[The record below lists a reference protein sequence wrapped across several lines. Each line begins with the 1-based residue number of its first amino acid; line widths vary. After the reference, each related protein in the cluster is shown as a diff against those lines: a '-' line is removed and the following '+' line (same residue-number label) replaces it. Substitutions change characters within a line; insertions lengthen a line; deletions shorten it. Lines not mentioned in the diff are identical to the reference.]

1 LSGANEG
8 AVSMKRT
15 TAAGRRRSAA
25 MGLLQLVHEPAAIN
39 AAQVVAYITAGA
51 AGLLAAL
58 GGVPTL
64 LTGTI
69 GPVMS
74 VAVGAVLVVGG
85 LLGAAAV
92 LSGHWWLERVALMVV
107 GLGWVMVLPAALA
120 FAISGRS
127 SAVWLVVAL
136 VITALSDI
144 FKRFRRIDWAYLD
157 PTK

>member
-1 LSGANEG
+1 
-8 AVSMKRT
+8 
-15 TAAGRRRSAA
+15 

-39 AAQVVAYITAGA
+39 AAQVVAYLTAGA

-74 VAVGAVLVVGG
+74 VAVGSVLVLGG
-85 LLGAAAV
+85 VIGAAAV
-92 LSGHWWLERVALMVV
+92 LSGHWWLERVALLIV
-107 GLGWVMVLPAALA
+107 GLGWVMLLPAALA
-120 FAISGRS
+120 FAVSGKS
-127 SAVWLVVAL
+127 SAVWLIVAL
-136 VITALSDI
+136 VVTALSDI

>member
-1 LSGANEG
+1 
-8 AVSMKRT
+8 MKRRT
-15 TAAGRRRSAA
+15 PADRRRSAA

-39 AAQVVAYITAGA
+39 AAQVLAYVTAGA

-69 GPVMS
+69 GPIMS
-74 VAVGAVLVVGG
+74 VFVGGVLVVGG
-85 LLGAAAV
+85 AVGAFAV
-92 LSGHWWLERVALMVV
+92 LAGHWWLERVALLILA
-107 GLGWVMVLPAALA
+107 LGWVMVLPASLA
-120 FAISGRS
+120 FALSGRS

-136 VITALSDI
+136 VIMTLSDI

>member
-1 LSGANEG
+1 
-8 AVSMKRT
+8 MKRRT
-15 TAAGRRRSAA
+15 NLSAGRLTVAGRRRSAA
-25 MGLLQLVHEPAAIN
+25 LGLLQLVHEPAAIN

-74 VAVGAVLVVGG
+74 VVVGLFLLAGGIVGAFS
-85 LLGAAAV
+85 V
-92 LSGHWWLERVALMVV
+92 LSGHWWLERVALLIT
-107 GLGWVMVLPAALA
+107 GLGWVLVLPAALA
-120 FAISGRS
+120 FAVGGKS

-136 VITALSDI
+136 IVTALSDI
-144 FKRFRRIDWAYLD
+144 FKRYRRIDWAYLD